1 MTRHSQAAA
10 AAALLIAA
18 SAAGAAGQEAV
29 KVEAAAAPA
38 ASPQPAADAAAQPMP
53 GATPMGTPPM
63 GATPM
68 GTPPMG
74 TTPMGTPAP
83 PAVVTRPAK
92 PAFDAD
98 PKELDIKPVDGKVRF
113 NFHGQ
118 PWQGVLEWLAGIS
131 GLSLDWQEL
140 PGDHLNLRTQRE
152 YSLDEARDLLNQ
164 HLLARGFTMLRQG
177 EVLTVVKLEKLD
189 PALVPQVDA
198 KDLDTR
204 DPHEFVQTTFPLDW
218 LPAPT
223 AEEELK
229 PLLSPK
235 GKLTK
240 LTTTNRLHAI
250 DVVANL
256 RAVRDLLTEEQSGR
270 GRERLVRS
278 FKLKHARAADVKDLL
293 EDFLGV
299 AKKGGGMSG
308 DPNQMAMMMQQ
319 QMQMMQQ
326 QMQQQQQG
334 GAGGAPKKE
343 EISIIAN
350 PRENEIIAQA
360 GPETMAVIE
369 QTVKLLDAAPDP
381 NDTLDR
387 QLTRYRVFRLG
398 QLDPDTLV
406 KMLNDMG
413 GLDPTTKLTADKKNR
428 SVVVNGPLVDH
439 VVVQQVV
446 ERLDGSDRSF
456 EVVRLR
462 RLPAD
467 YVAGTIRFMM
477 GGEEEKKEDNS
488 YRRYYYYDP
497 WGSNNEEEDDAS
509 RKFRVDADVE
519 NNRLLL
525 WANEIELEEVQ
536 KLLVKL
542 GEVRP
547 SDGERSTVRVL
558 NVSGEQAEEFLRRLR
573 ESWSAGGT
581 HPLLIDPAAK
591 PEGTGDPFAPETE
604 AAPEAEKPAEQ
615 PQNDAKPA
623 VTSVEA
629 AVTAAESNAEEM
641 LLALADE
648 AVPEADAITP
658 DADAVAPDDGDAG
671 AVEPETGPR
680 VRGDDPFGPG
690 TRRQT
695 PVRVTR
701 DREGRLVIQSDD
713 PQALDAVEDLMY
725 ELAPPPKDY
734 EVFKL
739 KYPTTWA
746 WGIVLNLEDFFGV
759 DEKDGSG
766 GDDDYFRG
774 YFGYP
779 PSGGSKSEGT
789 GRLSQRRKLQF
800 IADEDSRT
808 IIVQGATPE
817 QLKTIGELIE
827 LYDKPQSQ
835 SSGDLR
841 VTKLFK
847 VKHAKAETIA
857 EAIKDVYRDLLSAND
872 RALQSNPNQQ
882 GQQQP
887 VAERS
892 YTYVYGGTGGDNKE
906 QPQAPIKFKGLL
918 SIGVDK
924 ESNTLVVSSSQSL
937 IDDLGTLIESLDMA
951 SQQKEAVSVVRT
963 GGGGVPRN
971 LSNRLK
977 EIFGDKVKIAGDEEP
992 KTSERAT
999 PEPELE

>member
-1 MTRHSQAAA
+1 MIRHLWAAA
-10 AAALLIAA
+10 AACLVIGAFA
-18 SAAGAAGQEAV
+18 SGAAGQEPV
-29 KVEAAAAPA
+29 VVEATAAPA
-38 ASPQPAADAAAQPMP
+38 SSPQPTADAAAQPMP

-63 GATPM
+63 GTPPM

-74 TTPMGTPAP
+74 TTPMGAPAP

-98 PKELDIKPVDGKVRF
+98 PKELDIKPVNGKVRF

-152 YSLDEARDLLNQ
+152 YALDEARDLLNQ

-177 EVLTVVKLEKLD
+177 EVLTVVKLDKLD

-198 KDLDTR
+198 KELDTR

-240 LTTTNRLHAI
+240 LTATNRLHAI

-278 FKLKHARAADVKDLL
+278 FKLKHARAVDVKDLL

-299 AKKGGGMSG
+299 AKKGGGMPS

-326 QMQQQQQG
+326 QAQQQQQG
-334 GAGGAPKKE
+334 GAGAPKKE

-398 QLDPDTLV
+398 QLDPETLV

-446 ERLDGSDRSF
+446 ERLDGSGREFD
-456 EVVRLR
+456 VIPLR

-497 WGSNNEEEDDAS
+497 WGSNNEEEEDAS
-509 RKFRVDADVE
+509 GKFRVDADVE
-519 NNRLLL
+519 KNRLLL
-525 WANEIELEEVQ
+525 WANELEKEEIH

-542 GEVRP
+542 GEIRP

-558 NVSGEQAEEFLRRLR
+558 NVSGEQAEEFLRRLQ
-573 ESWSAGGT
+573 ESWSAGSS
-581 HPLLIDPAAK
+581 HPLLIDPAAR
-591 PEGTGDPFAPETE
+591 PQGTGDPFAPETE
-604 AAPEAEKPAEQ
+604 RPAAPEAEKPEDAE
-615 PQNDAKPA
+615 PP
-623 VTSVEA
+623 VTTAEA
-629 AVTAAESNAEEM
+629 AVTAAETKAEEM

-648 AVPEADAITP
+648 AVPETDTITP
-658 DADAVAPDDGDAG
+658 EAG
-671 AVEPETGPR
+671 TATGEGGNGTVEPEASPR
-680 VRGDDPFGPG
+680 LRGDDPFAPG
-690 TRRQT
+690 VRRQT

-739 KYPTTWA
+739 RYPTTWA

-759 DEKDGSG
+759 DDKDKG

-779 PSGGSKSEGT
+779 PSGGSKSDGT

-841 VTKLFK
+841 ITKLFPI
-847 VKHAKAETIA
+847 KHAKAETIA
-857 EAIKDVYRDLLSAND
+857 EAIKDVYRDLLSSND
-872 RALQSNPNQQ
+872 RALQGNPNQQ

-892 YTYVYGGTGGDNKE
+892 YTYVYGGTGGGDKE

-918 SIGVDK
+918 SIGIDK
-924 ESNTLVVSSSQSL
+924 ESNTLVVSASQSL
-937 IDDLGTLIESLDMA
+937 IDDLGTLIESLDTA
-951 SQQKEAVSVVRT
+951 SQKKEAVSVVRT

-977 EIFGDKVKIAGDEEP
+977 EIFGDKVKIAGDEEEP